1 MTPVGT
7 DKLNLTSSGTLTG
20 YGLKM
25 ITPDAA
31 GSIDLAAKTAA
42 VSIVINGMSR
52 DRGAEAMRA
61 MVDLFAAGVP
71 GMTPPKPGAPP
82 TADPKLSP
90 AGMAALKRLVATLP
104 DLGSSMKLDESV
116 SDLAVN
122 AMGKTFAASKV
133 GFTMDMKSVS
143 GQLQG
148 VMGLV
153 AQNMVWPDLGVG
165 DLSGK
170 AILTASGIPIKQS
183 QPIDSASVVFIAG
196 QGELT
201 KLFAGFTGLP
211 VSSVTIGSGAVQVG
225 TTVTALGVTVPVAI
239 AFVPS
244 VVGGQLALTPKSLV
258 VNGAT
263 LTPAALR
270 STFGALADP
279 LLATQKVCVAK
290 YLPKQL
296 PLDSVTVK
304 GSSLELAVSGR
315 SVTLSTALLT
325 TKGVCA

>member
-1 MTPVGT
+1 MVRQDGEPYDWNLGRSGRQYPQVSSANDLDLNESDSDPFGFVETEIVRRRGRGWIGFGIFLVIVITGAVVLDNVARGYVGGLIEAKARSSLALPESTPVMVTVGGT
-7 DKLNLTSSGTLTG
+7 SVLYQAATG
-20 YGLKM
+20 KFERV
-25 ITPDAA
+25 DVA
-31 GSIDLAAKTAA
+31 IDT
-42 VSIVINGMSR
+42 
-52 DRGAEAMRA
+52 
-61 MVDLFAAGVP
+61 
-71 GMTPPKPGAPP
+71 
-82 TADPKLSP
+82 
-90 AGMAALKRLVATLP
+90 
-104 DLGSSMKLDESV
+104 
-116 SDLAVN
+116 
-122 AMGKTFAASKV
+122 
-133 GFTMDMKSVS
+133 
-143 GQLQG
+143 
-148 VMGLV
+148 
-153 AQNMVWPDLGVG
+153 LGVG

-183 QPIDSASVVFIAG
+183 QPIDSARVVFIAS

-201 KLFAGFTGLP
+201 KLFTGFTGLP
-211 VSSVTIGSGAVQVG
+211 VRSVTIGSGAVQVG
-225 TTVTALGVTVPVAI
+225 TTVTALGVTVPVVI

-244 VVGGQLALTPKSLV
+244 AIGGQLALTPKSLM

-270 STFGALADP
+270 TTFGALADP

-315 SVTLSTALLT
+315 SVTLNTALLT

>member
-1 MTPVGT
+1 MARQDGEPYDWNLGRSGREYPEDSALNDPELDASESDPFGFVETEIVRHRGRGWIGFGIFLVIVITGGVVLDNVARAYVGGLIEAKARSSLALPESTPVKVTVGGT
-7 DKLNLTSSGTLTG
+7 SVLYQAATGKFERVDVAIDK
-20 YGLKM
+20 
-25 ITPDAA
+25 
-31 GSIDLAAKTAA
+31 
-42 VSIVINGMSR
+42 
-52 DRGAEAMRA
+52 
-61 MVDLFAAGVP
+61 
-71 GMTPPKPGAPP
+71 
-82 TADPKLSP
+82 
-90 AGMAALKRLVATLP
+90 
-104 DLGSSMKLDESV
+104 
-116 SDLAVN
+116 
-122 AMGKTFAASKV
+122 
-133 GFTMDMKSVS
+133 
-143 GQLQG
+143 
-148 VMGLV
+148 
-153 AQNMVWPDLGVG
+153 LGVG

-183 QPIDSASVVFIAG
+183 QPIDSARVVFIAG

-244 VVGGQLALTPKSLV
+244 AVGGQLALTPKSLV

>member
-1 MTPVGT
+1 MARQDGEPYDWNLGRSGRQYPGDSAQNKPEMNASESHPFGFVETEIVRRRGRGWIGLGVFLVILVIGGVVLDNVARGYVGGLIEAKARSSLALPESTPVAVTVGGT
-7 DKLNLTSSGTLTG
+7 SVLYQAATGKFERVDVAIDK
-20 YGLKM
+20 
-25 ITPDAA
+25 
-31 GSIDLAAKTAA
+31 
-42 VSIVINGMSR
+42 
-52 DRGAEAMRA
+52 
-61 MVDLFAAGVP
+61 
-71 GMTPPKPGAPP
+71 
-82 TADPKLSP
+82 
-90 AGMAALKRLVATLP
+90 
-104 DLGSSMKLDESV
+104 
-116 SDLAVN
+116 
-122 AMGKTFAASKV
+122 
-133 GFTMDMKSVS
+133 
-143 GQLQG
+143 
-148 VMGLV
+148 
-153 AQNMVWPDLGVG
+153 LGVG

-183 QPIDSASVVFIAG
+183 LPIDRARVVFVAG
-196 QGELT
+196 QAELA
-201 KLFAGFTGLP
+201 KLFAGFTGLS
-211 VSSVTIGSGAVQVG
+211 VSSVAIGSGAVQVA
-225 TTVTALGVTVPVAI
+225 TAVTALGVTVPVAI

>member
-1 MTPVGT
+1 MARQDGEPYDWNLGRSGRQYPADSAQNGPKMKAPESDPFGFVETEIVRRRGRGWIGLGVFLVILVIGGVVLDNVARGYVGGLIEAKARSSLALPQSTPVTVTVGGT
-7 DKLNLTSSGTLTG
+7 SVLYQAATGKFERVDVAIDK
-20 YGLKM
+20 
-25 ITPDAA
+25 
-31 GSIDLAAKTAA
+31 
-42 VSIVINGMSR
+42 
-52 DRGAEAMRA
+52 
-61 MVDLFAAGVP
+61 
-71 GMTPPKPGAPP
+71 
-82 TADPKLSP
+82 
-90 AGMAALKRLVATLP
+90 
-104 DLGSSMKLDESV
+104 
-116 SDLAVN
+116 
-122 AMGKTFAASKV
+122 
-133 GFTMDMKSVS
+133 
-143 GQLQG
+143 
-148 VMGLV
+148 
-153 AQNMVWPDLGVG
+153 LGVG

-183 QPIDSASVVFIAG
+183 QPIDRARVVFVAG
-196 QGELT
+196 PAELT
-201 KLFAGFTGLP
+201 KLFAEFTGLS
-211 VSSVTIGSGAVQVG
+211 VSSVTLGSGAVQVA
-225 TTVTALGVTVPVAI
+225 TAVTALGVTVPVAI

-304 GSSLELAVSGR
+304 GSSLELAVSGL
-315 SVTLSTALLT
+315 SVTLSKALLT

>member
-1 MTPVGT
+1 MARQDGEPYDWNLGRSARQYPEESAHNDPEMKDPELNTSESDPFGFVETEIVRRRGRGWIGFGIFLVIVITGGVVLDNVARGYVGKLIEAKARSSLALPESTPVTVTVGGT
-7 DKLNLTSSGTLTG
+7 SVLYQAATGKFERVDVAIDK
-20 YGLKM
+20 
-25 ITPDAA
+25 
-31 GSIDLAAKTAA
+31 
-42 VSIVINGMSR
+42 
-52 DRGAEAMRA
+52 
-61 MVDLFAAGVP
+61 
-71 GMTPPKPGAPP
+71 
-82 TADPKLSP
+82 
-90 AGMAALKRLVATLP
+90 
-104 DLGSSMKLDESV
+104 
-116 SDLAVN
+116 
-122 AMGKTFAASKV
+122 
-133 GFTMDMKSVS
+133 
-143 GQLQG
+143 
-148 VMGLV
+148 
-153 AQNMVWPDLGVG
+153 LGVG

-183 QPIDSASVVFIAG
+183 QPIDRARVVFIAG

-211 VSSVTIGSGAVQVG
+211 MSSVTIGSGAVQVG

-296 PLDSVTVK
+296 PLDSVTIK

>member
-1 MTPVGT
+1 MARQDGEPYDWNLGRSGREYPEDSALNNPELDASESDPFGFVETEIVRHRGRGWIGFGIFLVIVITGGVVLDNVARGYVGKLIEVKARSSLALPESTPVKATVGGT
-7 DKLNLTSSGTLTG
+7 SVLYQAATGKFERVDVAIDK
-20 YGLKM
+20 
-25 ITPDAA
+25 
-31 GSIDLAAKTAA
+31 
-42 VSIVINGMSR
+42 
-52 DRGAEAMRA
+52 
-61 MVDLFAAGVP
+61 
-71 GMTPPKPGAPP
+71 
-82 TADPKLSP
+82 
-90 AGMAALKRLVATLP
+90 
-104 DLGSSMKLDESV
+104 
-116 SDLAVN
+116 
-122 AMGKTFAASKV
+122 
-133 GFTMDMKSVS
+133 
-143 GQLQG
+143 
-148 VMGLV
+148 
-153 AQNMVWPDLGVG
+153 LGVG

-183 QPIDSASVVFIAG
+183 QPIDTARVVFIAG

-244 VVGGQLALTPKSLV
+244 AVGGQLALTPKSLV

>member
-1 MTPVGT
+1 MVRQDGEPYDWNLGRSGRQYPQVSSANDLDLNESDSDPFGFVETEIVRRRGRGWIGFGIFLVIVITGAVVLDNVARGYVGGLIEAKARSSLALPESTPVMVTVGGT
-7 DKLNLTSSGTLTG
+7 SVLYQAATG
-20 YGLKM
+20 KFERV
-25 ITPDAA
+25 DVA
-31 GSIDLAAKTAA
+31 IDT
-42 VSIVINGMSR
+42 
-52 DRGAEAMRA
+52 
-61 MVDLFAAGVP
+61 
-71 GMTPPKPGAPP
+71 
-82 TADPKLSP
+82 
-90 AGMAALKRLVATLP
+90 
-104 DLGSSMKLDESV
+104 
-116 SDLAVN
+116 
-122 AMGKTFAASKV
+122 
-133 GFTMDMKSVS
+133 
-143 GQLQG
+143 
-148 VMGLV
+148 
-153 AQNMVWPDLGVG
+153 LGVG

-183 QPIDSASVVFIAG
+183 QPIDSARVVFIAG

-201 KLFAGFTGLP
+201 KLFTGFTSLP
-211 VSSVTIGSGAVQVG
+211 VRSVTIGSGAVQVG
-225 TTVTALGVTVPVAI
+225 TAVTALGVTVPVVI

-244 VVGGQLALTPKSLV
+244 AIGGQLALTPKSLM

-270 STFGALADP
+270 TTFGALADP

-315 SVTLSTALLT
+315 SVTLNTALLT